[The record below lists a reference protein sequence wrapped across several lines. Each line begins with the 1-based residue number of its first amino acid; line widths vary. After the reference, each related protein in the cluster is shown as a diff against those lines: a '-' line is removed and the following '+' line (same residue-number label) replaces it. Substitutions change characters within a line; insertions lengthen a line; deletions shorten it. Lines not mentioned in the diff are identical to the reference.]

1 MRSAPIFKNPVITGT
16 VILTCAGCIS
26 RIIGF
31 FYRIFLTH
39 TIGADGIG
47 IYQLCTPVIT
57 LSFAITCAGLQ
68 TAISRYTARCMAKKE
83 QHTARLY
90 LTAGMLLSLA
100 LSALCMWLLLS
111 YPQEIA
117 HHFLKEDACAPL
129 VRALAF
135 SIPCASIHSCVNGY
149 YYGQKKSLFPSVTQ
163 LMEQIGRVGF
173 VYLMFY
179 IQRSKNMTLTP
190 VYAAYGIVAGELVS
204 MLLSL
209 TAVGFSRVS
218 LRCFSYGKKLLEMAV
233 PLSANRI
240 LLTLFQSAETILI
253 PRMLISYGYK
263 RQEALSVFGI
273 LTGMAIPVILFPAVL
288 TNSFSTLLLPVV
300 SEAQAEVRADSIRR
314 ALLQSILGCL
324 TLGLGCTLFFLL
336 FGRWLGN
343 FLFHSV
349 LAGSFLISL
358 SWLCPFLYLTTTLTG
373 ILHGLG
379 KTTFSL
385 MLNVGGC
392 LIRIFFIF
400 VLIPFLGLRAYFW
413 GLLLSHLLFALFAT
427 FPILIGS
434 QKNTA
439 D

>member
-1 MRSAPIFKNPVITGT
+1 MRSAPIFKNPVIAGT

-68 TAISRYTARCMAKKE
+68 TAISRYTARCIAKKDP
-83 QHTARLY
+83 HTARSY
-90 LTAGMLLSLA
+90 LTVGMLISLA
-100 LSALCMWLLLS
+100 FSAFCMWLLLS
-111 YPQEIA
+111 YPQEIS
-117 HHFLKEDACAPL
+117 HIFLKEDACAPL

-163 LMEQIGRVGF
+163 LAEQIGRVGF
-173 VYLMFY
+173 VYVMFC
-179 IQRSKNMTLTP
+179 IFQSKNMTLTP
-190 VYAAYGIVAGELVS
+190 VYAAYGIVAGELIS
-204 MLLSL
+204 MLFSL
-209 TAVGFSRVS
+209 TAVGFSRIS
-218 LRCFSYGKKLLEMAV
+218 RHCFTYGKKLLEMAI
-233 PLSANRI
+233 PLSANRV
-240 LLTLFQSAETILI
+240 LLTLFQSVETILI
-253 PRMLISYGYK
+253 PRMLIVYGYS

-300 SEAQAEVRADSIRR
+300 SEAQAEGRADSIRN
-314 ALLQSILGCL
+314 ALLKSIFGCL
-324 TLGLGCTLFFLL
+324 VLGFGCTLLFLL
-336 FGRWLGN
+336 FGPLLGEV
-343 FLFHSV
+343 LFHSA
-349 LAGSFLISL
+349 LAGSFLLSL

-379 KTTFSL
+379 KTSFAL
-385 MLNVGGC
+385 FLNVGGC

-413 GLLLSHLLFALFAT
+413 GLLLSHLLFSLFAT
-427 FPILIGS
+427 FPILFS
-434 QKNTA
+434 RSKNL
-439 D
+439 